1 MSKKEVKKTDKEEEK
16 KIAKKPEVEESKVA
30 DPFAQMI
37 QFYDTYAKSWSD
49 AMSGAVASK
58 GVAEAMGQQMEG
70 SLEALTLWRK
80 QMGTVFE
87 QYLQQM
93 SLPTKSQIVSLAERL
108 TNVEMA
114 IQDLDEKL
122 DELLDRVKKPTPRKK
137 S

>member
-1 MSKKEVKKTDKEEEK
+1 MSKKEVKKTDKKEK
-16 KIAKKPEVEESKVA
+16 KIAKVPESEESKVA

-49 AMSGAVASK
+49 VMSGAVASK

-122 DELLDRVKKPTPRKK
+122 DELLDRVKPPPRKK

>member
-1 MSKKEVKKTDKEEEK
+1 MTKKEVKKTDKEVEK
-16 KIAKKPEVEESKVA
+16 KVEKKPEGEESKVP
-30 DPFAQMI
+30 DPLTQMI

-122 DELLDRVKKPTPRKK
+122 DKLLDQTKPSPRKK

>member
-16 KIAKKPEVEESKVA
+16 KLEKTTESEESQVA

-37 QFYDTYAKSWSD
+37 HFYDNYAKSWSE

-93 SLPTKSQIVSLAERL
+93 SLPTKSQVVSLAERL

-122 DELLDRVKKPTPRKK
+122 DELLDRVKPSPRKK

>member
-1 MSKKEVKKTDKEEEK
+1 MTKEEIVPESEDS
-16 KIAKKPEVEESKVA
+16 KIT
-30 DPFAQMI
+30 DPLAQMI

-49 AMSGAVASK
+49 VMSNAVASK
-58 GVAEAMGQQMEG
+58 GFAEAMGQQMEG
-70 SLEALTLWRK
+70 GLEALTLWRK
-80 QMGTVFE
+80 QMGGIFE

-93 SLPTKSQIVSLAERL
+93 SLPTRSQVISLAERL

-122 DELLDRVKKPTPRKK
+122 DELLDRVKRPTRKK

>member
-1 MSKKEVKKTDKEEEK
+1 MSKKEMKKSDKEES
-16 KIAKKPEVEESKVA
+16 KKPESAAGGESKVP

-37 QFYDTYAKSWSD
+37 QFYDTYAKSWSE

-58 GVAEAMGQQMEG
+58 SVAEAMGQQMEG
-70 SLEALTLWRK
+70 SLDALTLWRK
-80 QMGTVFE
+80 QMGTIFE

-93 SLPTKSQIVSLAERL
+93 SLPTKSQVVSLAERL

-122 DELLDRVKKPTPRKK
+122 DELLDRVKPPSKK
-137 S
+137 SS

>member
-1 MSKKEVKKTDKEEEK
+1 MTKKVVKKTEKDEEK
-16 KIAKKPEVEESKVA
+16 KVVKKTEGEESGVP

-37 QFYDTYAKSWSD
+37 QFYDTYSKSWSE

-93 SLPTKSQIVSLAERL
+93 SLPTKSQIVS
-108 TNVEMA
+108 
-114 IQDLDEKL
+114 
-122 DELLDRVKKPTPRKK
+122 RVPIRARGPRRFR
-137 S
+137 

>member
-1 MSKKEVKKTDKEEEK
+1 MSKSEAKKKDEAEEK
-16 KIAKKPEVEESKVA
+16 KLEKRAEGEESKVL

-49 AMSGAVASK
+49 VMSGAVASK

-80 QMGTVFE
+80 QMGMVFE

-93 SLPTKSQIVSLAERL
+93 SLPTKSQVINLAERL

-122 DELLDRVKKPTPRKK
+122 DELLDRVKRPTRKK

>member
-1 MSKKEVKKTDKEEEK
+1 MTKKEVKKTEKEEEK
-16 KIAKKPEVEESKVA
+16 KVAKKAEGEGAKVP

-49 AMSGAVASK
+49 VMSGAVASK

-122 DELLDRVKKPTPRKK
+122 DELLDRTKPAPRKK

>member
-1 MSKKEVKKTDKEEEK
+1 
-16 KIAKKPEVEESKVA
+16 
-30 DPFAQMI
+30 
-37 QFYDTYAKSWSD
+37 
-49 AMSGAVASK
+49 MSGAVASK

>member
-1 MSKKEVKKTDKEEEK
+1 MTKKEVKKTEK
-16 KIAKKPEVEESKVA
+16 KAEKKVEKPTAAESTVA

-37 QFYDTYAKSWSD
+37 QFYDSYAKSWSEV
-49 AMSGAVASK
+49 MSGAVASK
-58 GVAEAMGQQMEG
+58 GVAEAIGQQMEG

-93 SLPTKSQIVSLAERL
+93 SLPTKGQVVSLAERL

-114 IQDLDEKL
+114 IADIDEKL
-122 DELLDRVKKPTPRKK
+122 DELLDRVPPATKEK